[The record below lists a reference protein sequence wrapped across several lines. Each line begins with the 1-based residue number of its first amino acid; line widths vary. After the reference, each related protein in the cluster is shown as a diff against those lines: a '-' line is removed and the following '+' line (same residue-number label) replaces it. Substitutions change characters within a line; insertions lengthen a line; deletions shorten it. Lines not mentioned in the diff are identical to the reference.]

1 MIILTDAEA
10 NSDTVINPDTI
21 KWVRLV
27 PNLGTRITFIDNT
40 YVIVRETVQTCIE
53 KIAKKPAK

>member
-10 NSDTVINPDTI
+10 NSDIVINPDTI
-21 KWVRLV
+21 KWVRLA

-53 KIAKKPAK
+53 KMTKKTAK